1 MAFTALDK
9 KTEQSHKK
17 VGEVLG
23 FIRYDI
29 LINESSPG
37 RRLP

>member
-9 KTEQSHKK
+9 KTEQSYKK

-23 FIRYDI
+23 FIRYNI
-29 LINESSPG
+29 PIK
-37 RRLP
+37 

>member
-1 MAFTALDK
+1 MAFTALGK

-17 VGEVLG
+17 AGEVPG

-29 LINESSPG
+29 PIK
-37 RRLP
+37 

>member
-17 VGEVLG
+17 VGELLG
-23 FIRYDI
+23 FVRYDI
-29 LINESSPG
+29 LFK
-37 RRLP
+37 